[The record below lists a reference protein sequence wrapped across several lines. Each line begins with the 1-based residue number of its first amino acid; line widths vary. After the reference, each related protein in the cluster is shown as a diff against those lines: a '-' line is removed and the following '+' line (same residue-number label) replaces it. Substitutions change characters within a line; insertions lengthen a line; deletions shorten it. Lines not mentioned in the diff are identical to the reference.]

1 MIDCHDEQAFAEGA
15 VLLPAA
21 GDQQQA
27 QGAVP
32 ENEIDDRRAS
42 KETESG
48 AIVEQEASFR
58 QRIAQRDRG
67 MAEPALPFQ
76 EQKAQ
81 HRDLMAQGQGMAA
94 GGAEAPGSH
103 KGQVA
108 AYPVFHGAVV
118 SAEEQAEQAA
128 ADKKDTKKRRIVHSA
143 SPFVCGMISIGS

>member
-1 MIDCHDEQAFAEGA
+1 
-15 VLLPAA
+15 
-21 GDQQQA
+21 
-27 QGAVP
+27 
-32 ENEIDDRRAS
+32 
-42 KETESG
+42 
-48 AIVEQEASFR
+48 
-58 QRIAQRDRG
+58 
-67 MAEPALPFQ
+67 
-76 EQKAQ
+76 
-81 HRDLMAQGQGMAA
+81 MAQGQGMAA